1 MWNEM
6 ESIGRHTCFGRLPSL
21 NAVGEVVLHSMHKY
35 QPRLH
40 IVLSPDLHSPLLGN
54 YLRFTF
60 PEAAFIVVTAY
71 QNSEITKLKIDNNP
85 FAKGFRDNGLNRK
98 RFREKEGQSSDK
110 RNVRQ
115 RLMESKPSNVR
126 SRPVESND
134 EADVTISSSSSVDS
148 HGAVGYR
155 TDDITSL
162 SAVPDP
168 FISAFMNWRA
178 AALPCGQG

>member
-1 MWNEM
+1 
-6 ESIGRHTCFGRLPSL
+6 
-21 NAVGEVVLHSMHKY
+21 MHKY
-35 QPRLH
+35 QPRLQ
-40 IVLSPDLHSPLLGN
+40 IVLSPDPHSPLLGD

-115 RLMESKPSNVR
+115 RLMESKPSNGGHFGLQNL
-126 SRPVESND
+126 SCLKHL
-134 EADVTISSSSSVDS
+134 TIQ
-148 HGAVGYR
+148 
-155 TDDITSL
+155 T
-162 SAVPDP
+162 SAVK
-168 FISAFMNWRA
+168 
-178 AALPCGQG
+178 